1 MEAEFKEMA
10 EMCDNL
16 RDESQQLKKERIVR
30 TLELE
35 KMEKKL
41 QKAEENFQEQK
52 QRAED
57 LEREHAQLEEEL
69 ADAQAKLD
77 AHKNLGT

>member
-41 QKAEENFQEQK
+41 QKVEENFQEQK